1 MAGRHHRRPSVALG
15 VSSLKEGVEKWNRIW
30 TTTTTKPDNAVVVS
44 KEEHDRFFPFE
55 SNPVVSIQSSSSKV
69 PQQDEAASQVQLSSE
84 VWGYV
89 ALGMVPILWGTYG
102 PIVRAM
108 YELEIPVPGFV
119 FSSCYFTVAA
129 LTTVALAVS
138 QSSLSGTESSS
149 SKSSPFVLHELQQLF
164 TDRPTVLGGMEL
176 GVYVLL
182 ANCFHVVG
190 LETVSSDKAGFL
202 LQSTCVPKALGGLV
216 DHQQV
221 THSLFYGV
229 LFLSDNR
236 VGSLGLGLDGSQF
249 GRRGRPDLVG
259 LWRGLLGHC
268 RHECGPDP
276 RLLGVPPVE
285 CVGRRRIGDWRGPL
299 VFPQCHSH

>member
-1 MAGRHHRRPSVALG
+1 MAGRRRRRPSVALG
-15 VSSLKEGVEKWNRIW
+15 VSSLKEGVEKWNQIW

-44 KEEHDRFFPFE
+44 KEEDDRFFPFE

-138 QSSLSGTESSS
+138 QAASTEDSS
-149 SKSSPFVLHELQQLF
+149 SKSSSTSILHELQQLF

-202 LQSTCVPKALGGLV
+202 LQSTCVPTA
-216 DHQQV
+216 
-221 THSLFYGV
+221 FGV
-229 LFLSDNR
+229 LWITSNHLQSFWVFFRFLSDNR
-236 VGSLGLGLDGSQF
+236 VGSLGLGLDGS
-249 GRRGRPDLVG
+249 
-259 LWRGLLGHC
+259 
-268 RHECGPDP
+268 
-276 RLLGVPPVE
+276 
-285 CVGRRRIGDWRGPL
+285 
-299 VFPQCHSH
+299 